1 MAASKARA
9 AIAPFALLGLAALA
23 GCTSVRDHK
32 GYIID
37 SSLIDTVQ
45 PGVDT
50 KDSVY
55 KTLGRASFE
64 GEFNQGRTWYY
75 LARDTRQLAFS
86 TPHPTSQMLLT
97 VRFAPNGEVAT
108 VQKTGLET
116 IRGVSLYGRKTPVL
130 GSHRGF
136 LSELFGNIGSV
147 GGVASGA
154 PTADNPNGGR

>member
-9 AIAPFALLGLAALA
+9 ATALLGLAALA

-64 GEFNQGRTWYY
+64 GEFNKGRTWYY

-97 VRFAPNGEVAT
+97 VRFAANDEVAS

-116 IRGVSLYGRKTPVL
+116 IRSVSLYGKTTPVL
-130 GSHRGF
+130 GSNRGF
-136 LSELFGNIGSV
+136 LAELFGNIGSV
-147 GGVASGA
+147 GGTAQGA
-154 PTADNPNGGR
+154 PTADNPDGR

>member
-9 AIAPFALLGLAALA
+9 AVAPLALVGLAALA

-45 PGVDT
+45 AGVDT

-64 GEFNQGRTWYY
+64 GQFNQGRTWYY

-86 TPHPTSQMLLT
+86 TPHATSQMLLT
-97 VRFAPNGEVAT
+97 VRFAQNGEVAS

-116 IRGVSLYGRKTPVL
+116 TRSVSLYGKKTPVL
-130 GSHRGF
+130 GSNRGF
-136 LSELFGNIGSV
+136 ISELFGNIGSV
-147 GGVASGA
+147 GGTAQTG
-154 PTADNPNGGR
+154 PTADNPDGK